1 MPPSEFVDV
10 LAAPDPL
17 AFLAAA
23 APDDLLAFR
32 TAGTAGQARTVL
44 RASRSWTASY
54 PHISDLLD
62 MTHASRVWVPGPLS
76 ASMNFFAAAH
86 ASWAGA
92 EVVAS
97 PAHAT
102 HAHLTPWVLR
112 RQLADDPAALSG
124 LHLVVAGDRLSSS
137 LREAAVSAGAR
148 VSHYYGAA
156 ELSFVAWGQ
165 HAGSLRPFPGVDVT
179 ARDGELWVRSPYV
192 CEGYAEPEQ
201 SLRRDPDGWLTVG
214 DRGHVQPNDEGGLV
228 TVFGRSGGVTTAG
241 ATVLEADIEHALRRE
256 ASGEVAVV
264 GVPHPDLGQVV
275 AAVVTDRDDVGRLQ
289 EVSRRVLAPQQRPRR
304 WFHLASLP
312 LTGNGKVDKAAIVR
326 VVATDTKKTRE
337 TKEAGVDA

>member
-17 AFLAAA
+17 AVLAAA

-44 RASRSWTASY
+44 RTSRSWTASY
-54 PHISDLLD
+54 PHVSALLG
-62 MTHASRVWVPGPLS
+62 MTAASRVWVPGPLS
-76 ASMNFFAAAH
+76 ASMNLFAAAH
-86 ASWAGA
+86 ASWAAG
-92 EVVAS
+92 EVVADPS
-97 PAHAT
+97 AAT
-102 HAHLTPWVLR
+102 HGHLTPWLLR

-124 LHLVVAGDRLSSS
+124 LHLVVAGDRLSSA

-156 ELSFVAWGQ
+156 ELSFVAWGE
-165 HAGSLRPFPGVDVT
+165 HAGSLHPFPGVEVA

-192 CEGYAEPEQ
+192 CEGYADPEHV
-201 SLRRDPDGWLTVG
+201 LRRGPDGWLTVG
-214 DRGHVQPNDEGGLV
+214 DRGEVQPDDEGGFV

-241 ATVLEADIEHALRRE
+241 ATVLEADIEHALRLE

-275 AAVVTDRDDVGRLQ
+275 AAVVTDPDDVARLQ
-289 EVSRRVLAPQQRPRR
+289 EVSRRFLARPQRPRR

-326 VVATDTKKTRE
+326 AVAT
-337 TKEAGVDA
+337 EANGEGVGP